1 MFYLLPRRGRG
12 HVSAFTPLPAHVDSS
27 APAGAGRRLI
37 YLPRVPRRASPGGAG
52 VPAREAS
59 AVPGPSTGSA
69 PLHPW
74 LHPDAPPGRSEP
86 ITIPAEPS
94 PIPMPARS
102 APRGPRNVATG
113 AAQPASSRAQRNP
126 WKRSPPLSSAPAGQR
141 TCLRLHTF
149 TRSCRLLRPCRG
161 GSKIDLP
168 STGSASAGCAP
179 PPLHPRLH
187 PDAPPGR
194 SEPITTRLSRLQSP

>member
-1 MFYLLPRRGRG
+1 M
-12 HVSAFTPLPAHVDSS
+12 
-27 APAGAGRRLI
+27 PAGSIPSAKRALAGRHD
-37 YLPRVPRRASPGGAG
+37 GDGAG
-52 VPAREAS
+52 VRPRCAAKTKGHHQGMSPQSHATTR
-59 AVPGPSTGSA
+59 VMPPHKHRKHKCRPPSLFAPTG
-69 PLHPW
+69 
-74 LHPDAPPGRSEP
+74 R
-86 ITIPAEPS
+86 
-94 PIPMPARS
+94 
-102 APRGPRNVATG
+102 RNVATG